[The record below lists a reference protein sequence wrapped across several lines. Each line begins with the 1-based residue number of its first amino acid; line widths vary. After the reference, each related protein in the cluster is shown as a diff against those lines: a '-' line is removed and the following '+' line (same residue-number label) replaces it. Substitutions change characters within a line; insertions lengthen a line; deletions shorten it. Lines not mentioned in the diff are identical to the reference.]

1 MSNVTSG
8 KDTTLGINQSNNL
21 SLSNEIYDFKRCWEK
36 NVSEQFPI
44 KSFSEKDGITI
55 AEVGNPHEGFYIK
68 TAILNGK
75 LNGNS
80 VIFSGVNTAVA
91 RLTFVDGV
99 ASGPCILNDESGVK
113 FFEGRFEN
121 GFRQGRGKEFDL
133 KGNLEFDGFFDKG
146 KKLKMYAMI
155 EMGQYWK
162 EYDEEGKLISITQ
175 RDDFGRKEG
184 VCYFYNDS
192 KEISRVSIWKEGR
205 EVSDSGYCEI
215 FDEPRK
221 VWYKGFYKNGLLHG
235 RVKEYNE
242 IDTLLFDGFFNK
254 GKKLTNVVPL
264 KEKKGYWK
272 EYDEEGKL
280 ISITQRDDFGRKE
293 GICYFYNDSKE
304 ISRVSIWKEGREV
317 SDSGYCEIFDEP
329 RKVWYKGYFDDGK
342 LLNTVPSQKIKGYW
356 EVINCENKVV
366 RICEIDKNGRYEGI
380 NYIFH
385 NSKIS
390 RISEW
395 KEGKEIK
402 LVKQFN
408 EHMMTE
414 YTNGHK
420 SYEGEYLD
428 SIILGYPR
436 NGKGEE
442 YCKDEKTLIFKGNY
456 RDGRRHGKGIS
467 YKKNT
472 IKYERNWIAGY
483 TQQGLILTLCAI
495 LVLFIL
501 AFLLDII
508 LGIVLLSLCCFLLL
522 IRWKFSKFLSF
533 KICNATNIQLM
544 ADYVMER
551 CFCKVKKNELQK
563 KKGFWDYIFDNIY
576 LSLIVLLI
584 CVILCVAIPSYV
596 YHSCTNPYVSIFQT
610 QYTVK
615 FFSHNKVTG
624 FKLSRK
630 PFLKS
635 IQIGNECFTSVS
647 LVHIE
652 GLNSLLSISIG
663 INSFTKKKNDYGGD
677 GSKNMHILNCKHLQ
691 SIEIGEYSFSD
702 YGGQFTLKGLPSL
715 QSLLVGKVN
724 NTSYNFYSVNSFT
737 LQGIL
742 SFCDFYFSQIS
753 LIFIYFL

>member
-155 EMGQYWK
+155 EMGQ
-162 EYDEEGKLISITQ
+162 
-175 RDDFGRKEG
+175 
-184 VCYFYNDS
+184 
-192 KEISRVSIWKEGR
+192 
-205 EVSDSGYCEI
+205 
-215 FDEPRK
+215 
-221 VWYKGFYKNGLLHG
+221 
-235 RVKEYNE
+235 
-242 IDTLLFDGFFNK
+242 
-254 GKKLTNVVPL
+254 
-264 KEKKGYWK
+264 YWK

-663 INSFTKKKNDYGGD
+663 SNSFTKKKNDYGGD